1 MLLYIPLT
9 TGAMKQHAI
18 AFLNNVNYDL
28 AFIDASAFNVEQL
41 EPYRSKLRFITKGV
55 GLKKLLWS
63 CSILEAYSLVSI
75 AASTKEKKIF
85 IVNGEFLPFLFFL
98 SFIARIRGVETIVC
112 WHDVTPH
119 VGNFSNYLY
128 WLIAFCN
135 TLIASKVVTHSKN
148 YQNRL
153 RTSLLYKS
161 KLHYVPLP
169 PYGFDISPKIQ
180 LLNGI
185 FQRNGLKSGKY
196 YVFLGRLEYYKG
208 VHNIL
213 ETFLNL
219 GNKKLLIAG
228 PGEMNYVKSLIK
240 KNVQGSNIIIL
251 EGYLEETDFLFL
263 IANAK
268 CILMPYLH
276 ASQSVL
282 PYIAASLSTPIISS
296 SATGISDLVIDL
308 NGYVYSTEQELV
320 SLLKTVS
327 LRATRY
333 DKMKHLAEFKAL
345 FQELV
350 R

>member
-9 TGAMKQHAI
+9 TGAMKQHTI
-18 AFLNNVNYDL
+18 AFLKNVNYEL
-28 AFIDASAFNVEQL
+28 AFIDASVFNVEEL
-41 EPYRSKLRFITKGV
+41 EPYSSKLRYINKGV
-55 GLKKLLWS
+55 GLIKLLWS
-63 CSILEAYSLVSI
+63 CSIVEAYRLVSI
-75 AASTKEKKIF
+75 AASIREKKIF

-98 SFIARIRGVETIVC
+98 SFISRIRGVETIVC
-112 WHDVTPH
+112 WHDITPH
-119 VGNFSNYLY
+119 VGRFSNYLY

-135 TLIASKVVTHSKN
+135 TLIASNVVTHSRN
-148 YQNRL
+148 YHNKL
-153 RTSLLYKS
+153 RTLLFYKS

-169 PYGFDISPKIQ
+169 PYGFDMAPEIP

-185 FQRNGLKSGKY
+185 LERNGLKRGEY

-213 ETFLNL
+213 EIFLNL
-219 GNKKLLIAG
+219 GDQELLIAG

-263 IANAK
+263 LANAK
-268 CILMPYLH
+268 CLVMPYLH

-296 SATGISDLVIDL
+296 SATGISDLVSDL

-320 SLLKTVS
+320 SLLKTVR

-333 DKMKHLAEFKAL
+333 DKTKHLAEFIAL
-345 FQELV
+345 VQEVV